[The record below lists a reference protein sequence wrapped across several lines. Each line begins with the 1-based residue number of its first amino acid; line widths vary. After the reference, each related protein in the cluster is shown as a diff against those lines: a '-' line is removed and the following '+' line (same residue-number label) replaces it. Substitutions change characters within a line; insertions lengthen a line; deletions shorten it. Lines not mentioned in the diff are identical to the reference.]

1 MLEALEFRGGSAEAA
16 DNAAWALADFLR
28 DEPPGRL
35 GQLGPETQARL
46 LRAFRG
52 ALRGQGPEVGA
63 VLLQALRGPAGGL
76 VAASAANAALG
87 AEILNAALAK
97 YAAEPGAAA
106 AAGPALEGLKL
117 LAEIVRLCRGAAA
130 EAARHAFLAA
140 PPDWVPAALRALVD
154 CGAPGEADG
163 ARAEARAA
171 VVASFDGLRRADGGG
186 SCPRYHGSGVCG
198 RVAQELVREPLELLR
213 ALAAAKDAGTMEHA
227 AWAWGTLLSFVGPG
241 LRALPTRSVN
251 AYLGPMTQLMVHYQT
266 RERDAGARAALGRAC
281 CTAWGHLG
289 RCLLGAAAA
298 EAPQPEKAARYVAL
312 VMQGLR
318 GGSAPLGDPAEEVQ
332 GAAVATWG
340 DLLGGV
346 PSESLWWPGI
356 NGADRLWDMI
366 VLDGFNEVLKRP
378 SRRAMDLAFRA
389 LATRLA
395 RSAAEVREAPRE
407 EAPEV
412 LLAFLGTLLG
422 SVRGLVERPDCERL
436 WTPGAGDFRDLMGA
450 ASHLLAEVAAAAAGD
465 GGLPAVRDRLQAV
478 RGELARLTDAALSK
492 LEDDSLST
500 APMGAKCTHRLETF
514 TACLEALAEA
524 PAPGPGRDRTH
535 LLAVLATVRDSSW
548 LQQGEWGEGNAPL
561 RDFNRKW
568 IEAAVRAC
576 LACPPSDREGGAVA
590 VAEFFLS
597 GEFWSTSRDS
607 AGSFLYDPARGP
619 QLFDV
624 VAWTVGARH
633 LKDFLTSC
641 SAGLLPGWKA
651 KLRAA
656 MPDFLALPLLIAES
670 AAWPGKSPAVSGA
683 TSAWKALFSTFSRT
697 AIEDSGARFDFLG
710 RVADSV
716 AARRGGAAGPG
727 PSPDGMVSEI
737 LLMECTALL
746 GSMTGADLREAAG
759 EAGGA
764 SGEAPPETRGVAGF
778 GKVLAVAGTFL
789 DWTLT
794 IRPRH
799 PKAGARHAN
808 ALLTALGMTSKRVAQ
823 EALGRLLVRHL
834 AGPMERYLRAD
845 DPPRNLQGAWS
856 ELIKACTRCPLAFD
870 AALLELCGPA
880 LAAALGSK
888 DAVLQKRTVVFWN
901 KALAPALEAGEL
913 SYPAALLP
921 SLHALSS
928 QDLERLQ
935 LPRLPGAADGP
946 PGGGLPAKITD
957 SFPVGA
963 AGGGPGRGPGRGS
976 GPSPGTSGPSA
987 DVVAVRE
994 TQPPPASP
1002 GPSKSPLKPA
1012 LVKRG
1017 AEGPAAAESPSKFQK
1032 QVHFTTQDL
1041 SMPDAEDVADLEVDP
1056 TQQRKGSQHASQ
1068 TSPTEAARPAKKK
1081 AKVSPEALAKC
1092 KNKNNQNMLR
1102 GVKNKGQLKGQLVAT
1117 LKQRAQ
1123 AGGAAAAPGAVRALL
1138 QDLKGVRWEAL
1149 SQPERVQAQGDLLA
1163 VAAAIGQTF
1172 C

>member
-1 MLEALEFRGGSAEAA
+1 MLEGLEGRGGSAEAL

-35 GQLGPETQARL
+35 AQLGPEMQARL
-46 LRAFRG
+46 LRAFR
-52 ALRGQGPEVGA
+52 ATLRGRGPEVGV

-106 AAGPALEGLKL
+106 AAGPALEALKL
-117 LAEIVRLCRGAAA
+117 LAEIVGLCRGPAA
-130 EAARHAFLAA
+130 EAARHAFLDA

-154 CGAPGEADG
+154 YGAPGEGVPDHA
-163 ARAEARAA
+163 AEARAA

-186 SCPRYHGSGVCG
+186 CCPRYHASRVCG
-198 RVAQELVREPLELLR
+198 RVAQELVREPRVLLG
-213 ALAAAKDAGTMEHA
+213 ALAATKGTGEMVHA

-251 AYLGPMTQLMVHYQT
+251 AYLGPMTQLMVHYQART
-266 RERDAGARAALGRAC
+266 RDAEARAVLGQAC

-289 RCLLGAAAA
+289 RCLLGEAAA
-298 EAPQPEKAARYVAL
+298 EALQPEKAARYVAL

-318 GGSAPLGDPAEEVQ
+318 GGSAPLSDPAEEVQ

-340 DLLGGV
+340 RLLGGM
-346 PSESLWWPGI
+346 PSASLWWPGI
-356 NGADRLWDMI
+356 NGADRIWDMI

-378 SRRAMDLAFRA
+378 SRWAMDLTFRA
-389 LATRLA
+389 LATRLS

-407 EAPEV
+407 EVPEV

-422 SVRGLVERPDCERL
+422 SVRRLVERPDCERL
-436 WTPGAGDFRDLMGA
+436 WTPGAGGNFQVLMGA
-450 ASHLLAEVAAAAAGD
+450 ASLLLAEVAGAAAGD

-478 RGELARLTDAALSK
+478 RDELARLTDAALSK
-492 LEDDSLST
+492 LDDSLST
-500 APMGAKCTHRLETF
+500 APQGAKCTHRLETF

-524 PAPGPGRDRTH
+524 LAPGSGRDRTH

-548 LQQGEWGEGNAPL
+548 LQKGEWGEGDAPL

-576 LACPPSDREGGAVA
+576 LVCPPSDREGGAGA

-633 LKDFLTSC
+633 LKDFLASC
-641 SAGLLPGWKA
+641 SADLLPGWKA

-656 MPDFLALPLLIAES
+656 MPDFLSLPLLIAES

-683 TSAWKALFSTFSRT
+683 AAAWKALFSTFSRT
-697 AIEDSGARFDFLG
+697 AIEDSAARFDFLG
-710 RVADSV
+710 RVAETV
-716 AARRGGAAGPG
+716 AAGRGDAAGPG

-746 GSMTGADLREAAG
+746 GNMTAADLRDAAAEAAG
-759 EAGGA
+759 EGGGA
-764 SGEAPPETRGVAGF
+764 PWEARGVAGF

-808 ALLTALGMTSKRVAQ
+808 ALLMALEMTSKRVTQ

-834 AGPMERYLRAD
+834 AGPMERCLRAD

-856 ELIKACTRCPLAFD
+856 ALITACQRCPLAFD

-888 DAVLQKRTVVFWN
+888 DATLQKRTVVFWN

-921 SLHALSS
+921 SLNALSS
-928 QDLERLQ
+928 QDLKGLQ
-935 LPRLPGAADGP
+935 LPRLPSAADGP
-946 PGGGLPAKITD
+946 SNGGLPGKITD
-957 SFPVGA
+957 SFPVAGA
-963 AGGGPGRGPGRGS
+963 AGGCPGPGRVP

-994 TQPPPASP
+994 TQPPASP

-1068 TSPTEAARPAKKK
+1068 TSPTEAARAAKKK
-1081 AKVSPEALAKC
+1081 AKVSREALVKC
-1092 KNKNNQNMLR
+1092 T
-1102 GVKNKGQLKGQLVAT
+1102 NKGQLMAT

-1149 SQPERVQAQGDLLA
+1149 SQPERVQAQADLLA
-1163 VAAAIGQTF
+1163 AAAAIGQTF
-1172 C
+1172 R